1 MSKRILLFILSIQ
14 CFCLLCIASAD
25 TYQDSISCI
34 GQLSVLLDRIKNEKQ
49 GSKISIELNQVLNIY
64 EDCYTIQS
72 PRYAECL
79 MWCAYIC
86 AEYGDYLQAK
96 HLLSH
101 SKRLFHNY
109 GNGIFEGRDTIN
121 EIFRL
126 DLETKLEYDSGRE
139 FRAVGLMEKS
149 CELKRTYFGE
159 SSEVYLSALLNIS
172 YLCAQ
177 RLNLRKSNKYH
188 NVGYT
193 AYVERIKREFCTTSE
208 SERARYWE
216 TASKYINKTLSIAHK
231 SGEKSNI
238 GGMNSLASAAYN
250 AMLLSKGLLLNTTI
264 SFEEYVIK
272 TGIEEAVKCLEQK
285 KLLFNLQCSQ
295 DTLDSIDYE
304 ILKILEKN
312 NESFQLPH
320 LSIGWKDVA
329 EALESDDLAIEFYK
343 IRGEYGALLLKRGW
357 ESPKLLKLE
366 NMLSVDSSFLSL
378 DNAMNRVTIENYASE
393 RSDDLWHLSQA
404 IWTDD
409 IVKHFPRTSSGRIF
423 FSADGE
429 LLVTGIEYLPF
440 VSPNW
445 DGNYYCVADL
455 FNIYRLSSTR
465 ELRRERADM
474 GNMSIAI
481 YGGLYYD
488 MQFENLVADSYSYT
502 HNNRNNTD
510 VKRKYNTL
518 YAARGADAIEYLEG
532 TKREVE
538 SVVSTINEICPNK
551 YSITSYVKEVGTE
564 TSFKA
569 LSGLPYKIIHIATH
583 GYFYKENDST
593 FNRFELG
600 EHPLVRSGLFLAG
613 ADNKWF
619 GDDIPK
625 GVDDGFLTALEIS
638 NLNFRG
644 LDLVVLSACETGKGD
659 VRGDGVFGLQRGF
672 KMAGAES
679 ILMSLWKVD
688 DEATSYLMS
697 QFYKYWMSGKEKW
710 TALNFAIRDVRSHKE
725 KGWDNPRYWAAFIL
739 LDGLD

>member
-1 MSKRILLFILSIQ
+1 MSKRLLLFILSLQ
-14 CFCLLCIASAD
+14 GLCLLCIASAD
-25 TYQDSISCI
+25 TYQDSISST
-34 GQLSVLLDRIKNEKQ
+34 GQLSMLLDRIKNEKQ
-49 GSKISIELNQVLNIY
+49 GCGISIELNQVLSIY
-64 EDCYTIQS
+64 EDNYTAQS
-72 PRYAECL
+72 PQYAECL

-101 SKRLFHNY
+101 STRLFHNY

-121 EIFRL
+121 EMFRL
-126 DLETKLEYDSGRE
+126 DLEAKLEYDSGRE
-139 FRAVGLMEKS
+139 FRAVGLMERS

-159 SSEVYLSALLNIS
+159 SSEVYLSAVLNIS
-172 YLCAQ
+172 FLCAQ

-188 NVGYT
+188 NAGYT
-193 AYVERIKREFCTTSE
+193 AYVERIKREFCATSE
-208 SERARYWE
+208 SERAMYWE
-216 TASKYINKTLSIAHK
+216 TASKYIDKTLSIAHQ
-231 SGEKSNI
+231 SGEGSNI

-272 TGIEEAVKCLEQK
+272 TGIEEAVKCLKQK
-285 KLLFNLQCSQ
+285 KLLSSLQCSQ

-312 NESFQLPH
+312 NESFKLPH

-329 EALESDDLAIEFYK
+329 ESLESDDLAIEFYK
-343 IRGEYGALLLKRGW
+343 IRGEYGALLLKKGW
-357 ESPKLLKLE
+357 NSPKLMKLE
-366 NMLSVDSSFLSL
+366 DMVSVDSSFMSL
-378 DNAMNRVTIENYASE
+378 DNAMNRVTITNNTSLQH
-393 RSDDLWHLSQA
+393 DNLWHLSQS

-409 IVKHFPRTSSGRIF
+409 IVKHFPRTSDGRIF

-440 VSPNW
+440 VSPNL

-474 GNMSIAI
+474 DNMSMAI

-488 MQFENLVADSYSYT
+488 MQFEDLVADSYSYMYNK
-502 HNNRNNTD
+502 NN
-510 VKRKYNTL
+510 VGIKRKDNTL
-518 YAARGADAIEYLEG
+518 YAARGADAIGYLEG

-538 SVVSTINEICPNK
+538 SVVSTINDICPNK
-551 YSITSYVKEVGTE
+551 YSVTTYVEEAGTE
-564 TSFKA
+564 ASFKA

-583 GYFYKENDST
+583 GYFYEENDST
-593 FNRFELG
+593 FNRFGLG
-600 EHPLVRSGLFLAG
+600 KHPLVRSGLFLAG

-619 GDDIPK
+619 GDNIPQ

-644 LDLVVLSACETGKGD
+644 LDLVVLSACETAKGD

-679 ILMSLWKVD
+679 VLMSLWKVD
-688 DEATSYLMS
+688 DEATSFLMS
-697 QFYKYWMSGKEKW
+697 RFYKYWMSGKEKQY
-710 TALNFAIRDVRSHKE
+710 ALNCAIGDVRACKE
-725 KGWDNPRYWAAFIL
+725 KGWDNPMFWAAFIL

>member
-14 CFCLLCIASAD
+14 CYCFLCIASTD
-25 TYQDSISCI
+25 TFQDSISGI
-34 GQLSVLLDRIKNEKQ
+34 DQLSMLLDQIKNEKQ
-49 GSKISIELNQVLNIY
+49 VSEVSIELNQVLSIY
-64 EDCYTIQS
+64 EECYTTQS
-72 PRYAECL
+72 PQYAECL

-96 HLLSH
+96 KLLSH
-101 SKRLFHNY
+101 SKRLFYNY
-109 GNGIFEGRDTIN
+109 GNDIFEGRDTVN
-121 EIFRL
+121 EVFRL
-126 DLETKLEYDSGRE
+126 DLEAKLEYDSGRE

-149 CELKRTYFGE
+149 CELKRDYFGE

-172 YLCAQ
+172 DLCAQ

-216 TASKYINKTLSIAHK
+216 IASKYINKTLSIAHK

-272 TGIEEAVKCLEQK
+272 TGIEEAIKCLEQK
-285 KLLFNLQCSQ
+285 KLLSSLQCSQ
-295 DTLDSIDYE
+295 DTLDFIDYE

-320 LSIGWKDVA
+320 LSIEWKDVA

-357 ESPKLLKLE
+357 ESPKLVKLG

-378 DNAMNRVTIENYASE
+378 ENAMNKVTIENYTSE

-440 VSPNW
+440 VSPNL

-474 GNMSIAI
+474 ENMSMAI

-488 MQFENLVADSYSYT
+488 MQFEDLVADSYSYT
-502 HNNRNNTD
+502 YNRNNIG
-510 VKRKYNTL
+510 VKRKDNTL

-551 YSITSYVKEVGTE
+551 YSVMSYVEEAGTE
-564 TSFKA
+564 ASFKA

-583 GYFYKENDST
+583 GYFYEENDST
-593 FNRFELG
+593 FNRFGLG

-619 GDDIPK
+619 GDDMPQ

-697 QFYKYWMSGKEKW
+697 QFYKYWMSGREKW
-710 TALNFAIRDVRSHKE
+710 EALNLAIRDVRSHKE

>member
-14 CFCLLCIASAD
+14 CFCFLSIASTD
-25 TYQDSISCI
+25 TFQDSISGI
-34 GQLSVLLDRIKNEKQ
+34 DQLSMLLDRIKNENQ
-49 GSKISIELNQVLNIY
+49 GSGISIELNQILSIY
-64 EDCYTIQS
+64 EDCYTSQS
-72 PRYAECL
+72 PQYAECL
-79 MWCAYIC
+79 MWCAHIC
-86 AEYGDYLQAK
+86 AEHGDYLQAK
-96 HLLSH
+96 RLLSY

-121 EIFRL
+121 EMFRL
-126 DLETKLEYDSGRE
+126 DLEAKLEYDSGRE
-139 FRAVGLMEKS
+139 FRAVGLMERS

-172 YLCAQ
+172 FLCAQ
-177 RLNLRKSNKYH
+177 RLDHRKSNKYH
-188 NVGYT
+188 NIGYT

-208 SERARYWE
+208 SERAMYWE
-216 TASKYINKTLSIAHK
+216 TASKYINKTLSIAHQ
-231 SGEKSNI
+231 SGEGSNI

-272 TGIEEAVKCLEQK
+272 TGLEEAVKCLEQK
-285 KLLFNLQCSQ
+285 KLLSSLLCSQ

-304 ILKILEKN
+304 ILEILEKN

-320 LSIGWKDVA
+320 LSIGWMDVA

-343 IRGEYGALLLKRGW
+343 IRGEYGALLLKKGW
-357 ESPKLLKLE
+357 NSPKLLKLE
-366 NMLSVDSSFLSL
+366 DMVSVDSSFMSL
-378 DNAMNRVTIENYASE
+378 DNAMNRVTIENYTSE
-393 RSDDLWHLSQA
+393 RNDDLWHLSQA

-440 VSPNW
+440 VSPDL

-474 GNMSIAI
+474 ENMSMAI

-488 MQFENLVADSYSYT
+488 MQFEDLVADSYSY
-502 HNNRNNTD
+502 NRTNTG
-510 VKRKYNTL
+510 VKKKDNTL

-532 TKREVE
+532 TKMEVE
-538 SVVSTINEICPNK
+538 SVVSTINDICPNK
-551 YSITSYVKEVGTE
+551 YSVMSYVEEAGTE
-564 TSFKA
+564 ASFKA

-583 GYFYKENDST
+583 GYFYEDNDST
-593 FNRFELG
+593 FNRFGLG
-600 EHPLVRSGLFLAG
+600 EHPLVRSGLFFAG

-619 GDDIPK
+619 GDNIPQ

-672 KMAGAES
+672 KMAGTNT

-688 DEATSYLMS
+688 DEATCALMTEFYRNWMDGKNMS
-697 QFYKYWMSGKEKW
+697 EALALARQF
-710 TALNFAIRDVRSHKE
+710 VRTQKE
-725 KGWDNPRYWAAFIL
+725 KGWDSPRYWAAFIL
-739 LDGLD
+739 LDGWD